1 MFDTTRDTAYGCI
14 EDDSCGSYAN
24 TLFFMLFILV
34 ATYMMLNLF
43 ILVLMQNF
51 EMYYINKDNALES
64 YQENSNRFKKMWMKF
79 CYPENINF
87 ISQKNL
93 VNLHIV
99 L

>member
-1 MFDTTRDTAYGCI
+1 MFDTTRDKAYGCI